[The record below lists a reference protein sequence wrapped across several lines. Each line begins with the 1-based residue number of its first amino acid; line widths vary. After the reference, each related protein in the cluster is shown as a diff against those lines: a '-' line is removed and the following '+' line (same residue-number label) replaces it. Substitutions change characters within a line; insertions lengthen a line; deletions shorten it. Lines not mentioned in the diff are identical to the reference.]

1 MSKLS
6 TDKVKAKEVMKMQ
19 AKILKITSVT
29 LTVLMVMTAF
39 IMGIADLLVPERLSY
54 HFGEKPTENV
64 FIKIETDNALPVSAT
79 PEHKMTLKGEAKL
92 FGFLPLK
99 KVSIDYYD
107 DLCLYVGGFPFG
119 VKFYTEGI
127 VVVDISA
134 VETEN
139 GNSNPAHDAGIR
151 ENDIIIKCNGEPLS
165 GAESLTK
172 MIESCN
178 GNSLTLTCKRNG
190 EEFEASVT
198 PVKSKEDGLYKTG
211 MWIKDSGAGIGTV
224 TYLSPDDNSF
234 GGLGHGICD
243 PVSGALMPMEKGN
256 LMDVSINGVKKGL
269 VGEPG
274 EIKGFFDGEKL
285 GAVLK
290 NTNCGVFG
298 IYTKKPR
305 EAQTLLPIGLKS
317 EIKSGKAT
325 VICTLDESGA
335 KEYEIELSA
344 INYSASQ
351 ESNKCFTVKVTDPAL
366 LEITGGIVQG
376 MSGSPIVQDGK
387 LVGAVT
393 HVFVNDPTRGYGIF
407 IENMLAQM
415 GDLAS

>member
-1 MSKLS
+1 MS
-6 TDKVKAKEVMKMQ
+6 DQVKIKEVLKMQ
-19 AKILKITSVT
+19 AKILKISSVI
-29 LTVLMVMTAF
+29 LTAILVLTAL
-39 IMGIADLLVPERLSY
+39 IMGIADILVPERQSY
-54 HFGEKPTENV
+54 HFGQEPLQNV
-64 FIKIETDNALPVSAT
+64 FIKIETDDALPVSAS
-79 PEHKMTLKGEAKL
+79 PEHKITLSGKAKL

-99 KVSIDYYD
+99 SVSIDYYD

-119 VKFYTEGI
+119 VKFYTDGI
-127 VVVDISA
+127 VVVDITS
-134 VETEN
+134 VETAN
-139 GNSNPAHDAGIR
+139 GKINPAHDAGIR
-151 ENDIIIKCNGEPLS
+151 ENDIITKCNGEILS
-165 GAESLTK
+165 GVPDLTK
-172 MIESCN
+172 MIEESR
-178 GNSLTLTCKRNG
+178 GNALNLTYKRNG
-190 EEFEASVT
+190 EEFSTTIT
-198 PVKSKEDGLYKTG
+198 PVISKEDGLYKTG

-243 PVSGALMPMEKGN
+243 PISGALMPMERGN

-285 GAVLK
+285 GAVIK

-298 IYTKKPR
+298 YYTKKPR
-305 EAQTLLPIGLKS
+305 EATTLLPIGLKS
-317 EIKSGKAT
+317 EITSGKAT
-325 VICTLDESGA
+325 VICTLDGGGA

-376 MSGSPIVQDGK
+376 MSGSPIIQNGK
-387 LVGAVT
+387 LVGAIT
-393 HVFVNDPTRGYGIF
+393 HVMVNDPTTGYGIF
-407 IENMLAQM
+407 IENMLN
-415 GDLAS
+415 S